1 MAAPSYTFLAPGSH
15 RHWDFPKQGTYPD
28 HLLIVRLALSA
39 PNLPNPP
46 LNTLASAGSQV
57 QYPQSLL
64 GEMKWEEMCFLQQR
78 KAEKLG
84 LCAGEKEGADTGVG
98 AQGMSAETDSGEG

>member
-28 HLLIVRLALSA
+28 HLLIVTLALSVLNS
-39 PNLPNPP
+39 PNSP
-46 LNTLASAGSQV
+46 LNTLASVGSQA
-57 QYPQSLL
+57 QYPKSFA
-64 GEMKWEEMCFLQQR
+64 GEMKQEETRFFQQR

-84 LCAGEKEGADTGVG
+84 LCVREKQGADSGVG
-98 AQGMSAETDSGEG
+98 AQGMSAEAGRGEG